1 MRELVV
7 LGPLTPMKVGD
18 EFAAGAI
25 PLHVTVLPNVRV
37 AESALPELID
47 RIAVIS
53 NDTPTASTIAG
64 ATERFGA
71 DRDIIVTTLH
81 ITASIRR
88 LHARLSD
95 AARAVGGVVVD
106 PDYNGDG
113 YQPHVTRTATGDVA
127 PAARVELT
135 SLVTLDCT
143 TLTRIVIASEP
154 LRGDDSGQ

>member
-7 LGPLTPMKVGD
+7 LVPLSPMRVGD

-71 DRDIIVTTLH
+71 ERDIIVTTLH
-81 ITASIRR
+81 ITAPIRR

-127 PAARVELT
+127 PATRVELT

-143 TLTRIVIASEP
+143 TPTRIVIALEP
-154 LRGDDSGQ
+154 LRADDFGQ